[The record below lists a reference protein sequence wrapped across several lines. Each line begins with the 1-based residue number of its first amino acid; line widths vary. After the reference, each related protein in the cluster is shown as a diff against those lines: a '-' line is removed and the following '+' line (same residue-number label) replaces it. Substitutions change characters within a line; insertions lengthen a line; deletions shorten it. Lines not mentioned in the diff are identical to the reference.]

1 MKHSRV
7 FLTLILILLLINVLF
22 FVSWYLLDVQGKVKN
37 FIEHEVG
44 KALKGQMQIGNLSI
58 GERQIFAQNIQFAS
72 TDGTFKFTVDNAHCR
87 YNLLK
92 FIFSGFK
99 IRNILDKV
107 EVDGAEVSY
116 SYPPL
121 VKKPKKKLVIPDLCL
136 YFNQATVNNARFLLA
151 LDYPLKI
158 GTDSTL
164 SIREQFDH
172 ISLNMVNTDVS
183 NFKLSA
189 QSAKDG
195 TIRANGVLDKG
206 SLSSLQTEL
215 RNYHPQYIN
224 HPQFTNLDTEIDLTL
239 KASQKNKDAKLEF
252 ETKTFLHQTDV
263 LLASRYPLYI
273 PSLHILGNQD
283 RLVVELSPST
293 VGTSA
298 IGGRVVLTGITD
310 KIGLEPSELKLKLD
324 LAMLTAELQGIVD
337 ASLSAE
343 GYFSEPQLTLNA
355 ASEKV
360 SYANQDFQNLHL
372 QAFYLDQIASFTLN
386 NLIWQNQNINLYG
399 DYSLENRQLTG
410 FLNTTPINHHPQ
422 EMKITADVDFE
433 LNFATSVPEVKAQIN
448 KLSYAQ
454 NEIKLDAINGYA
466 NFLPL
471 ISESQKNYYIDVA
484 LISSQGFNLSLIG
497 DIQDKNFLLDAKC
510 KDLDISRLY
519 ANKAIT
525 DIAPEITGDIQA
537 FLTGNKLVLASKL
550 ELELKSNVD
559 LQSNIDLIASYDLKN
574 NEGTIILD
582 APSELD
588 NNTVNL
594 ELNANLK
601 NTVIDIQRLK
611 INDQIYA
618 RGQVDVKN
626 VKNPYL
632 QLEVQNVN
640 YQDIKNYFP
649 ALNLPEFQN
658 LNLSLEYDSDKEK
671 PLNANLKFNDLI
683 IPGLQPV
690 SSNLN
695 FQGPLQQ
702 VQLNGTINNPSK
714 ALASLSGSLNIVDN
728 LDIRLQAII
737 PDLDMRDLMYSPPVE
752 GNVYGNVGLFI
763 IDTLSPDREIILDV
777 NVKSNQLAVP
787 DIAQLDDIQIM
798 LSQTK
803 NVLIV
808 DTLYVQCNELG
819 TVSGSGAIDYNLL
832 TNTYF
837 EGNHTLQ
844 LKVDGLLFEWLD
856 KNVPLVK
863 NARGK
868 AHLDCSLQTFEDQL
882 MVKKGN
888 FSINDGSIL
897 LQDQAE
903 PIRNINIR
911 AKIQDNLILLE
922 NFTCYIGEGKL
933 TVKNSFDSD
942 ESIHLNVGFLDLGTL
957 ALKIDE
963 PGALIY
969 IPEITTPLSLS
980 KVIIRGQN
988 TEYATI
994 YGPFEDMTIS
1004 GEILVYNANIVFPP
1018 NTNNLLNLIYNIRS
1032 SIIKDEEKTKEPVPL
1047 PFTLDLMIRLGENNK
1062 YATYPTNFYLQ
1073 PGSFLHLIYDGH
1085 KWKVAEASISSE
1097 QGTLDF
1103 FGTIFQTETIA
1114 LEILESQ
1121 NKIDIKGRFNYRSP
1135 DGTIVTLDVG
1145 MDPDVSKPLL
1155 QRLIFALSSDNENDI
1170 TIASI
1175 IQRETM
1181 LRGKTSQNTPEE
1193 QNILRQEAVS
1203 MISENLYYSF
1213 ISPVIYPLENN
1224 LRRWLKLDNFSIK
1237 IGFIQNLF
1245 NEYTTSPYPLAEYTD
1260 MNQFMNDIVQ
1270 FSSSILLNNLS
1281 ISMSKYLG
1289 LRMFLDYQFTL
1300 QEATDLQSTKFLI
1313 YHDTSLRWI
1322 LPRQYRITYTFKYEP
1337 ITPKMTHEIMAH
1349 KSLRFWS
1356 I

>member
-1 MKHSRV
+1 MKHSRI
-7 FLTLILILLLINVLF
+7 FLTFILILLLINVLF

-37 FIEHEVG
+37 LIEQEAG
-44 KALKGQMQIGNLSI
+44 KALKGQMKIGNLSI
-58 GERQIFAQNIQFAS
+58 SERQIFAQNIQFTS
-72 TDGTFKFTVDNAHCR
+72 TDGTFKFTVNNARCR

-92 FIFSGFK
+92 FVFSGFK

-121 VKKPKKKLVIPDLCL
+121 VKKPKKKLVIPDLCP
-136 YFNQATVNNARFLLA
+136 YFNQATVNNACFILA
-151 LDYPLKI
+151 LDYPLKM
-158 GTDSTL
+158 GTDGTL

-172 ISLNMVNTDVS
+172 ISLNMINTDVS
-183 NFKLSA
+183 TFKLTA
-189 QSAKDG
+189 QSKKDG

-206 SLSSLQTEL
+206 SLNSLQTEL

-224 HPQFTNLDTEIDLTL
+224 HPQITNLDTEIDLTL
-239 KASQKNKDAKLEF
+239 KASQKSKDEKLKF
-252 ETKTFLHQTDV
+252 ETKTFLHQTEV

-283 RLVVELSPST
+283 KLVIELSPST

-298 IGGRVVLTGITD
+298 IGGRVVLANITD
-310 KIGLEPSELKLKLD
+310 KIGLEPSELKLKFD
-324 LAMLTAELQGIVD
+324 LAMLTPELKGIID

-355 ASEKV
+355 TSENI
-360 SYANQDFQNLHL
+360 SYQEQNIQNINL
-372 QAFYLDQIASFTLN
+372 QAYYADQIATFTLD

-399 DYSLENRQLTG
+399 NFIGEDRQLIAS
-410 FLNTTPINHHPQ
+410 LNTNPINSNPKN
-422 EMKITADVDFE
+422 MKITAEADFE
-433 LNFATSVPEVKAQIN
+433 LNFLTSVPEVKTQIN
-448 KLSYAQ
+448 NLSYAQ
-454 NEIKLDAINGYA
+454 NEINLQGINGYV

-484 LISSQGFNLSLIG
+484 LTSPQGLNLSLIG
-497 DIQDKNFLLDAKC
+497 DIQDRNFLLDAKC
-510 KDLDISRLY
+510 RNLDVSQLY
-519 ANKAIT
+519 TNKTIT
-525 DIAPEITGDIQA
+525 NLAPEVTGDIQA
-537 FLTGNKLVLASKL
+537 FLTENKLVLASNL
-550 ELELKSNVD
+550 ELELKSNTD

-574 NEGTIILD
+574 NEGTIIVD
-582 APSELD
+582 APSKLD
-588 NNTVNL
+588 NNPINL
-594 ELNANLK
+594 AIIANLQK
-601 NTVIDIQRLK
+601 TIIELQSLK
-611 INDQIYA
+611 LNDHIYA
-618 RGQVDVKN
+618 QGKVDVKN
-626 VKNPYL
+626 IQNPYL
-632 QLEVQNVN
+632 QIDVQNVD
-640 YQDIKNYFP
+640 YQDIKTYFP

-658 LNLSLEYDSDKEK
+658 LNLSLKYDPDTANS
-671 PLNANLKFNDLI
+671 LNANLKFDDLI
-683 IPGLQPV
+683 IPGLIPF

-714 ALASLSGSLNIVDN
+714 DLVTLTGSLNIVDN

-737 PDLDMRDLMYSPPVE
+737 PDLNMRDLMYSPPVE
-752 GNVYGNVGLFI
+752 GNVNGNIGLFI
-763 IDTLSPDREIILDV
+763 LDTLSPEREISLDV

-787 DIAQLDDIQIM
+787 NIAQLDDVQVM

-808 DTLYVQCNELG
+808 DTLYVHCSELG

-837 EGNHTLQ
+837 EGPHTLQ
-844 LKVDGLLFEWLD
+844 LKMDGLLFEWLD

-868 AHLDCSLQTFEDQL
+868 AHLDCSLQTFEDQI
-882 MVKKGN
+882 MVKEGN
-888 FSINDGSIL
+888 LSIIDGSIL

-903 PIRNINIR
+903 PIRNINIS
-911 AKIQDNLILLE
+911 AKIQENLITLD
-922 NFTCYIGEGKL
+922 NFTCYMGEGKL

-942 ESIHLNVGFLDLGTL
+942 ESIHLNVGFLDMGTL

-980 KVIIRGQN
+980 KVIIHGQN
-988 TEYATI
+988 SEYATI

-1004 GEILVYNANIVFPP
+1004 GEILVYNASIVYPP

-1032 SIIKDEEKTKEPVPL
+1032 SIIKEDEKTKEPVPL

-1085 KWKVAEASISSE
+1085 KWKVAEANITSD

-1103 FGTIFQTETIA
+1103 FGTVFQTESLT

-1145 MDPDVSKPLL
+1145 MDPDTSKPFL
-1155 QRLIFALSSDNENDI
+1155 QRLIFALSSDNENDL

-1175 IQRETM
+1175 IQREAM
-1181 LRGKTSQNTPEE
+1181 VRGKSSQNTPEE

-1203 MISENLYYSF
+1203 MISENLYYSL

-1224 LRRWLKLDNFSIK
+1224 LRRWLKLDSFSIK

-1245 NEYTTSPYPLAEYTD
+1245 NEYNTSPYPLAEYTD
-1260 MNQFMNDIVQ
+1260 MNQFMGDIVQ

-1289 LRMFLDYQFTL
+1289 LRMFLDYKFTL
-1300 QEATDLQSTKFLI
+1300 QEATDLQTTKFLI

-1322 LPRQYRITYTFKYEP
+1322 LPKQYRITYTFKYEP
-1337 ITPKMTHEIMAH
+1337 ITPKMTHEVMVH

>member
-1 MKHSRV
+1 M
-7 FLTLILILLLINVLF
+7 
-22 FVSWYLLDVQGKVKN
+22 VKN
-37 FIEHEVG
+37 
-44 KALKGQMQIGNLSI
+44 
-58 GERQIFAQNIQFAS
+58 
-72 TDGTFKFTVDNAHCR
+72 
-87 YNLLK
+87 
-92 FIFSGFK
+92 
-99 IRNILDKV
+99 
-107 EVDGAEVSY
+107 
-116 SYPPL
+116 
-121 VKKPKKKLVIPDLCL
+121 
-136 YFNQATVNNARFLLA
+136 
-151 LDYPLKI
+151 
-158 GTDSTL
+158 
-164 SIREQFDH
+164 
-172 ISLNMVNTDVS
+172 
-183 NFKLSA
+183 
-189 QSAKDG
+189 
-195 TIRANGVLDKG
+195 
-206 SLSSLQTEL
+206 
-215 RNYHPQYIN
+215 
-224 HPQFTNLDTEIDLTL
+224 
-239 KASQKNKDAKLEF
+239 
-252 ETKTFLHQTDV
+252 
-263 LLASRYPLYI
+263 
-273 PSLHILGNQD
+273 
-283 RLVVELSPST
+283 
-293 VGTSA
+293 
-298 IGGRVVLTGITD
+298 
-310 KIGLEPSELKLKLD
+310 
-324 LAMLTAELQGIVD
+324 
-337 ASLSAE
+337 
-343 GYFSEPQLTLNA
+343 
-355 ASEKV
+355 
-360 SYANQDFQNLHL
+360 
-372 QAFYLDQIASFTLN
+372 
-386 NLIWQNQNINLYG
+386 
-399 DYSLENRQLTG
+399 
-410 FLNTTPINHHPQ
+410 
-422 EMKITADVDFE
+422 
-433 LNFATSVPEVKAQIN
+433 
-448 KLSYAQ
+448 
-454 NEIKLDAINGYA
+454 
-466 NFLPL
+466 
-471 ISESQKNYYIDVA
+471 
-484 LISSQGFNLSLIG
+484 
-497 DIQDKNFLLDAKC
+497 
-510 KDLDISRLY
+510 
-519 ANKAIT
+519 
-525 DIAPEITGDIQA
+525 
-537 FLTGNKLVLASKL
+537 
-550 ELELKSNVD
+550 
-559 LQSNIDLIASYDLKN
+559 
-574 NEGTIILD
+574 
-582 APSELD
+582 
-588 NNTVNL
+588 
-594 ELNANLK
+594 
-601 NTVIDIQRLK
+601 
-611 INDQIYA
+611 
-618 RGQVDVKN
+618 
-626 VKNPYL
+626 
-632 QLEVQNVN
+632 
-640 YQDIKNYFP
+640 
-649 ALNLPEFQN
+649 
-658 LNLSLEYDSDKEK
+658 
-671 PLNANLKFNDLI
+671 
-683 IPGLQPV
+683 
-690 SSNLN
+690 
-695 FQGPLQQ
+695 
-702 VQLNGTINNPSK
+702 
-714 ALASLSGSLNIVDN
+714 
-728 LDIRLQAII
+728 
-737 PDLDMRDLMYSPPVE
+737 
-752 GNVYGNVGLFI
+752 
-763 IDTLSPDREIILDV
+763 
-777 NVKSNQLAVP
+777 
-787 DIAQLDDIQIM
+787 
-798 LSQTK
+798 
-803 NVLIV
+803 
-808 DTLYVQCNELG
+808 
-819 TVSGSGAIDYNLL
+819 
-832 TNTYF
+832 
-837 EGNHTLQ
+837 
-844 LKVDGLLFEWLD
+844 
-856 KNVPLVK
+856 
-863 NARGK
+863 
-868 AHLDCSLQTFEDQL
+868 
-882 MVKKGN
+882 GN

-903 PIRNINIR
+903 PIRNINIS
-911 AKIQDNLILLE
+911 AKIQDNLIFLE
-922 NFTCYIGEGKL
+922 NFTCYMGEGKL